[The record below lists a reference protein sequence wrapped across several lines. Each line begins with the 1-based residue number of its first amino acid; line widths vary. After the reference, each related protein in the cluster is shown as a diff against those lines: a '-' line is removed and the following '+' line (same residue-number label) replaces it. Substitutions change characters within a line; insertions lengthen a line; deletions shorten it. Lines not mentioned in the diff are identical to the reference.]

1 MKRSFSSAFSA
12 FPSFTTLSSLSAVV
26 GVGFLAAL
34 CGALAAQNIP
44 PHAPD
49 GGTIERVQS
58 VEIPPMAN
66 APFSAVVVTE
76 WTRIMPDGS
85 TALMKNH
92 RTVARDSVGRVFQE
106 RRFFSPE
113 GDKQPTRLSELDYE
127 DPTLHRLA
135 RCFVDTHVCSVYK
148 VNNRPVTASPPK
160 APAQSAAGGM
170 QWEDLGRKVVDNVEV
185 LGSREVMTISVGAMG
200 NEKEQPVV
208 KEFWYSPRLGINVT
222 TKRFDP
228 RASAVQNFEV
238 SNINQGE
245 PDAQLF
251 QIPAGYRIVMDP
263 QQAEIR

>member
-1 MKRSFSSAFSA
+1 MKRSFSSSCSAFSS
-12 FPSFTTLSSLSAVV
+12 FPTLSGLSAVI
-26 GVGFLAAL
+26 GFLAAL
-34 CGALAAQNIP
+34 GGALAAQNIP

-106 RRFFSPE
+106 RRYFSPA
-113 GDKQPTRLSELDYE
+113 GDKQTTRLSELDFE
-127 DPTLHRLA
+127 DPTLHQLT
-135 RCFVDTHVCSVYK
+135 RCLVATHVCSVYK
-148 VNNRPVTASPPK
+148 VNRPPTASQPT
-160 APAQSAAGGM
+160 APARSVAGGM

-185 LGSREVMTISVGAMG
+185 LGSREVMTIGVGAMG

-245 PDAQLF
+245 PDAGLF
-251 QIPAGYRIVMDP
+251 QIPSGYRMVPMDP
-263 QQAEIR
+263 QQAEIH